1 MIDIEVVRLRQLR
14 NTALR
19 ARAIAMALDAGH
31 SDNDSVLSRS
41 ALVCWRIAR
50 VITGKLRAHPYES
63 YQRDPGYLHSLTDG
77 VVAAL
82 MGGVAR
88 LRGGRF
94 GMYTGPLRKV
104 ARRLDDARALTWS
117 PTLSDTLGRLQ
128 TEIRL
133 LTRELEAAAPVQKP
147 DREAKSR
154 RESRWWSASKAAAM
168 HRVSRPIGLTWLCRQ
183 TPPLCTG
190 VAAKASPRTALECR
204 LVTGHRLV
212 TVPSLCD
219 RL

>member
-19 ARAIAMALDAGH
+19 ARAIATALDARH
-31 SDNDSVLSRS
+31 SDSDSVFSRS
-41 ALVCWRIAR
+41 ALACWRIAR
-50 VITGKLRAHPYES
+50 VVTGKLRAHPYES
-63 YQRDPGYLHSLTDG
+63 YQRGPGYLHSLADG

-128 TEIRL
+128 AEIRL
-133 LTRELEAAAPVQKP
+133 LTQELEADARAEAGSRTELAARVEVVVGFKGGS
-147 DREAKSR
+147 D
-154 RESRWWSASKAAAM
+154 AS
-168 HRVSRPIGLTWLCRQ
+168 
-183 TPPLCTG
+183 G
-190 VAAKASPRTALECR
+190 VAANWPYLAL
-204 LVTGHRLV
+204 
-212 TVPSLCD
+212 
-219 RL
+219 